1 MDLYNF
7 VNSLFDRI
15 KEKGVSGTYI
25 SMPYGMVKVNIVPDG
40 SRVVI
45 FMNDQRMGYFEKV
58 NYRGYEYVFHQRH
71 RDGIRSGLTANEEL
85 MKNICDKNHLIDFHS
100 A

>member
-45 FMNDQRMGYFEKV
+45 YMDDQRMGYFEKV

-71 RDGIRSGLTANEEL
+71 RDGIRSGLTTNEKL
-85 MKNICDKNHLIDFHS
+85 MKGICEMNDLIDFYS

>member
-1 MDLYNF
+1 MTLYEF
-7 VNSLFDRI
+7 VNSLFDNI
-15 KEKGVSGTYI
+15 KVKGVSGIYI

-58 NYRGYEYVFHQRH
+58 NYRGFEYVFHQQHRTGIQRH
-71 RDGIRSGLTANEEL
+71 PTENEKA
-85 MKNICDKNHLIDFHS
+85 MKNICEMHDIIDFHS

>member
-1 MDLYNF
+1 MTLYEF
-7 VNSLFDRI
+7 VNSLFDNI
-15 KEKGVSGTYI
+15 KVKGVSGIYI
-25 SMPYGMVKVNIVPDG
+25 SMPYGMVKVNIVPEG

-45 FMNDQRMGYFEKV
+45 FMDDQRMGYFEKV

-71 RDGIRSGLTANEEL
+71 RVGIQNGLTDNENL
-85 MKNICDKNHLIDFHS
+85 MKNICDTNDFIDFHS

>member
-1 MDLYNF
+1 MTLYEF
-7 VNSLFDRI
+7 VNSLFDNI
-15 KEKGVSGTYI
+15 KVKGVSGIYI

-71 RDGIRSGLTANEEL
+71 RVGIQNGLTDNEIL
-85 MKNICDKNHLIDFHS
+85 MMNICEMHDIIDFHS

>member
-15 KEKGVSGTYI
+15 KENGVSGTYI

-40 SRVVI
+40 SRVFI
-45 FMNDQRMGYFEKV
+45 YMDDIKMGYFEKV
-58 NYRGYEYVFHQRH
+58 DYRGYEYVFHQQYRI
-71 RDGIRSGLTANEEL
+71 GIQRCPTENEKA
-85 MKNICDKNHLIDFHS
+85 MKNICEMHDIIDFHS